1 MSYKPVGGVRSV
13 SLHAANAVGINREG
27 LVVELAEDRSSYVE
41 RLRVDDGVV
50 VVEHTLTLVAHKEC
64 AAPWLEQ
71 QFIDRTIFE
80 GVVAKITLNSGEQ
93 KSVGYSEKMLFEQ
106 PMRLKSIEIDSALS
120 AEQIPTVK
128 MILYSE
134 DTTIK

>member
-50 VVEHTLTLVAHKEC
+50 VVEHTLTLVAHSHRMSLVS
-64 AAPWLEQ
+64 P
-71 QFIDRTIFE
+71 
-80 GVVAKITLNSGEQ
+80 S
-93 KSVGYSEKMLFEQ
+93 
-106 PMRLKSIEIDSALS
+106 
-120 AEQIPTVK
+120 
-128 MILYSE
+128 
-134 DTTIK
+134 